1 MKRIIQ
7 LVLLVVIVVLAYFL
21 ATSILTPINFNRE
34 YNQRYAVV
42 VEKLKDI
49 RTIQVAYKTDK
60 GYFAG
65 SFDSLI
71 DYYNNGQI
79 AVVRQI
85 GSMDD
90 SIAVAEGRVKRD
102 TINIPVKDTLFNHRG
117 AGFDINQIG
126 IVPFANEPFKL
137 DTITY
142 VTPSKIA
149 VPLFA
154 ASVRNEV
161 YLTGLDAQQIVNLND
176 KQEKMDRFP
185 GLMVGNVVQP
195 NNNAGNWE

>member
-21 ATSILTPINFNRE
+21 TTSIMTPITFKKE
-34 YNQRYAVV
+34 YEKRKTVV

-49 RTIQVAYKTDK
+49 RTIQVQYKATK
-60 GYFAG
+60 GYFAAN
-65 SFDSLI
+65 FDSLI
-71 DYYNNGQI
+71 DFYNNEKI
-79 AVVRQI
+79 RVVRQI

-90 SIAVAEGRVKRD
+90 SLAVAEGRVKRD
-102 TINIPVKDTLFNHRG
+102 TITIPVKDTIFNHREN
-117 AGFDINQIG
+117 FNIDQIG
-126 IVPFANEPFKL
+126 IVPWANVPFTL
-137 DTITY
+137 DTVTY
-142 VTPSKIA
+142 VTPSKIQ
-149 VPLFA
+149 VPLFQ

-161 YLTGLDAQQIVNLND
+161 FLTGLDAQEIINLND

-185 GLMVGNVVQP
+185 GLKVGDVQQP

>member
-7 LVLLVVIVVLAYFL
+7 LVLLVIIVALAYVL
-21 ATSILTPINFNRE
+21 TTSIMTPITFNSE
-34 YNQRYAVV
+34 YKKRHDVV

-49 RTIQVAYKTDK
+49 RTIQVAYKTNK

-71 DYYNNGQI
+71 DFYNNGQI
-79 AVVRQI
+79 RVIKQI

-90 SIAVAEGRVKRD
+90 SLAVAEGRVRRD
-102 TINIPVKDTLFNHRG
+102 TITIPVKDTVFNHRKDFKIDMLG
-117 AGFDINQIG
+117 TVPWANVSFDM
-126 IVPFANEPFKL
+126 
-137 DTITY
+137 DTIIY
-142 VTPSKIA
+142 LTPSKIL
-149 VPLFA
+149 VPLFE

-161 YLTGLDAQQIVNLND
+161 FLTGLDMQEIVNLND
-176 KQEKMDRFP
+176 KQKNMDRFP
-185 GLMVGNVVQP
+185 GLKVGNIAQP

>member
-7 LVLLVVIVVLAYFL
+7 LVLLVVIVALAYFL
-21 ATSILTPINFNRE
+21 ATSIMTPITFTRE
-34 YNQRYAVV
+34 YNKRKDVV

-49 RTIQVAYKTDK
+49 RTIQVQYKTAK

-71 DYYNNGQI
+71 SFYNNEKI
-79 AVVRQI
+79 KVVRQI

-90 SIAVAEGRVKRD
+90 SLAVAEGRVKRD
-102 TINIPVKDTLFNHRG
+102 TISIPVKDTVFNHRQS
-117 AGFDINQIG
+117 FDINQLG
-126 IVPFANEPFKL
+126 IVPWANVRFKL

-142 VTPSKIA
+142 VTPSKIS
-149 VPLFA
+149 VPLFQ
-154 ASVRNEV
+154 ASVPNEV
-161 YLTGLDAQQIVNLND
+161 FLTGLDVQEIVNLND
-176 KQEKMDRFP
+176 KQTKMDRFP
-185 GLMVGNVVQP
+185 GLKVGDIVQP

>member
-7 LVLLVVIVVLAYFL
+7 LVLLVVIVALAYIL
-21 ATSILTPINFNRE
+21 TTSIMTPITFKRE
-34 YNQRYAVV
+34 YDKRKAVV

-49 RTIQVAYKTDK
+49 RTIQVQYKTVK

-71 DYYNNGQI
+71 DFYNNGQI
-79 AVVRQI
+79 NVVRQI

-90 SIAVAEGRVKRD
+90 SLAVAEGRVKRD
-102 TINIPVKDTLFNHRG
+102 TISIAVKDTVFNHREN
-117 AGFDINQIG
+117 FNINQIG
-126 IVPFANEPFKL
+126 MVPWANVPFKM
-137 DTITY
+137 DTVSYI
-142 VTPSKIA
+142 TPSKIL
-149 VPLFA
+149 VPLFE

-161 YLTGLDAQQIVNLND
+161 FLTGLDVQEIVNLND

-185 GLMVGNVVQP
+185 GLKVGDINQP